1 MIIKIIF
8 YQEVIMKYGSTPF
21 EEIIFAMMLY
31 VEHTDVSRLKEYK
44 MNSLNSLIS
53 SRNEYYLEDTYDEY
67 YEDVDDML
75 NESNA
80 NFFDDSHFDSE
91 SFTCY
96 GILDDDDLSDYD
108 KLLK

>member
-1 MIIKIIF
+1 M
-8 YQEVIMKYGSTPF
+8 QEYRHIDEWVFSI
-21 EEIIFAMMLY
+21 LLN
-31 VEHTDVSRLKEYK
+31 VEKTEVSRLKEYK
-44 MNSLNSLIS
+44 IYELMKLLNHD
-53 SRNEYYLEDTYDEY
+53 NDNYYIDTYDEY

>member
-8 YQEVIMKYGSTPF
+8 YQEIIMKYGSTPF
-21 EEIIFAMMLY
+21 EEIIFAMMLS
-31 VEHTDVSRLKEYK
+31 VEHTDVSRIKEYK
-44 MNSLNSLIS
+44 MNSLNSIIS
-53 SRNEYYLEDTYDEY
+53 SRNNYYFEDTYDEY

-75 NESNA
+75 SESNA
-80 NFFDDSHFDSE
+80 NFFDDSYVDSDR
-91 SFTCY
+91 FTCY